1 MPIADHGA
9 SAVVDLEFF
18 AGRGLDYRT
27 GFRRLAPTKLA
38 DESFD
43 ALIAAGEA
51 IDIHQILP
59 DRLGVATFAESRFNG
74 FHIRFA
80 DAGRGASAGF
90 RFWCRQGFAGRL
102 SARVGGHLPG
112 LTGRFW

>member
-9 SAVVDLEFF
+9 SAVVDLKFL

-27 GFRRLAPTKLA
+27 GLRGLAPTEPA
-38 DESFD
+38 DEPLD
-43 ALIAAGEA
+43 ALISTGET
-51 IDIHQILP
+51 IGIHQILP
-59 DRLGVATFAESRFNG
+59 DGLGVATFTESRFNG

-90 RFWCRQGFAGRL
+90 RFWCRQGFAGRARRAPP
-102 SARVGGHLPG
+102 ARVGGHLLG
-112 LTGRFW
+112 

>member
-18 AGRGLDYRT
+18 AGRGLDLPHRLPAT
-27 GFRRLAPTKLA
+27 GSTKLA

-59 DRLGVATFAESRFNG
+59 DRLGVATLLSP
-74 FHIRFA
+74 
-80 DAGRGASAGF
+80 ASMA
-90 RFWCRQGFAGRL
+90 
-102 SARVGGHLPG
+102 S
-112 LTGRFW
+112 T